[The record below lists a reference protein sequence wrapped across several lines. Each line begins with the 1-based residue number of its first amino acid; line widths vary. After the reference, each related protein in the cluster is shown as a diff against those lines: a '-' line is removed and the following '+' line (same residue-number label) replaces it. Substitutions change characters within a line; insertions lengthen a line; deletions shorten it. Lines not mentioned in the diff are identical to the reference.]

1 MIYTSLMSLLYCK
14 NMVMVR
20 GKTFG
25 RQFIDSKPTFLT
37 RMLRPYFW
45 DDDYIRVGAIA
56 FLVFLHK
63 FGIKQ

>member
-14 NMVMVR
+14 NMVMGR
-20 GKTFG
+20 GEAFG
-25 RQFIDSKPTFLT
+25 RQFIDLNRRFLT
-37 RMLRPYFW
+37 RMLRPRIS
-45 DDDYIRVGAIA
+45 DDYIRVGAIA